1 MRAITLCPNCQTQFF
16 VTDAQLEKQQGK
28 VRCGQCLHV
37 FLATEHFISSMRDEN
52 EMLNSEQSD
61 AESVDI
67 TPADSA
73 HLETSVDD
81 ADANNLHEVSAPFQ
95 TLEDTTQAE
104 VIPQA
109 NVATVSAA
117 ANSHVALT
125 KTLAEENSPP
135 SDSKTE
141 FLIGDYTPGRLTKKV
156 KSTTPSIRINK
167 YVKLIALPVLL
178 LLILVA
184 IAQTLYFSRSTLAT
198 FYPKTKPYLLQMC
211 AQLKCTIS
219 LPAQIEYVVID
230 DSDIQEDADYADLM
244 RFSSTL
250 LNRAPFAQ
258 QFPNLEL
265 TLTDIE
271 DEPKLRRIFKPQEY
285 LPASIN
291 IADGMAPGREF
302 NIKLAMQAK
311 NTVVSGYRVSINY

>member
-16 VTDAQLEKQQGK
+16 VTEAQLEKQNGK

-37 FLATEHFISSMRDEN
+37 FLATEHFISSMHDEN
-52 EMLNSEQSD
+52 ESLDSEQSD
-61 AESVDI
+61 SENID
-67 TPADSA
+67 TPPADSA
-73 HLETSVDD
+73 HLETSADE
-81 ADANNLHEVSAPFQ
+81 ADANNLHDVAAPFEALYDA
-95 TLEDTTQAE
+95 TDATEAE
-104 VIPQA
+104 VKLQA
-109 NVATVSAA
+109 SAA
-117 ANSHVALT
+117 ADSNHVVLT
-125 KTLAEENSPP
+125 ETLNEENAPP
-135 SDSKTE
+135 SETE
-141 FLIGDYTPGRLTKKV
+141 FLLGDYTPGGRTKKV
-156 KSTTPSIRINK
+156 KSAKPSIRANK
-167 YVKLIALPVLL
+167 YFKLIALPVLL
-178 LLILVA
+178 LLILLA
-184 IAQTLYFSRSTLAT
+184 IAQTLYFSRSALAT

-211 AQLKCTIS
+211 AKLKCTIS

-285 LPASIN
+285 LPANVN
-291 IADGMAPGREF
+291 IADGMAPGQEF
-302 NIKLAMQAK
+302 KIKLAMQAK